1 MARNLQSRLRKQH
14 PVASKET
21 LAAFILFLES
31 LERLYVKSDT
41 LPESTK
47 QSVTLILEELDY
59 LLWLYGKDTETGSL

>member
-1 MARNLQSRLRKQH
+1 MARNLKSRLRKQH

-21 LAAFILFLES
+21 LAAFILYLEA
-31 LERLYVKSDT
+31 LETLYGKSDT

-47 QSVTLILEELDY
+47 HSVTLILEELDY